1 MSKEAAARRAR
12 AFSRLGASIFS
23 VFGIPIGIQGQ
34 VMRGLNARDA
44 MLRRAPPADEQG
56 AGDETQRGK
65 VGRPGFNFSS

>member
-1 MSKEAAARRAR
+1 
-12 AFSRLGASIFS
+12 